1 MRPAGSGEA
10 ELPALPAILRIIR
23 EEASALEFH
32 RLREELQS
40 PLDNSLTRAVPGEEW
55 PEDDVEALRS
65 IPAQRAYA
73 VGSFLV
79 LDDLGFI
86 ENAYRIVLR
95 READPEGAASYMAA
109 LRSGALRQDILCSL
123 AESGEGRRWEVE
135 IDGLGIFRFS
145 RRYLDRHWIGRRLS
159 FVLKNAVA
167 RWQALTTLSE
177 QATRTVQ
184 PILWLMKYHKA
195 QRAFR
200 HNLHLQHDG
209 MRRVIGQLGEALT
222 SVSRRADRMER
233 ELAALKAERLA
244 SLHYEAPPR
253 NRHAAEDRALSQAPG
268 SAPAISEEEVD
279 RFYFHFEEACR
290 GPQDE
295 ILRRLTHYLPHLPH
309 GRSRRVL
316 DLGCGRGE
324 WLSILKDAGFDAL
337 GLDISPSMLGLCRQ
351 KGLNVLEVN
360 IIDYLRAQPE
370 NSHAAV
376 SAFHLAEH
384 VPFDLLLAIVRESHR
399 VLENAGVLIMET
411 PNPEN
416 ILVGSHTFYHDPTHR
431 NPLTPTFMEFL
442 AHYCCFTQ
450 VEILRL
456 NPYPEAARV
465 QGHDPLTERVN
476 GHLCGPQDF
485 ALVAR
490 KEG

>member
-1 MRPAGSGEA
+1 
-10 ELPALPAILRIIR
+10 
-23 EEASALEFH
+23 
-32 RLREELQS
+32 
-40 PLDNSLTRAVPGEEW
+40 
-55 PEDDVEALRS
+55 
-65 IPAQRAYA
+65 
-73 VGSFLV
+73 
-79 LDDLGFI
+79 
-86 ENAYRIVLR
+86 
-95 READPEGAASYMAA
+95 
-109 LRSGALRQDILCSL
+109 LRQDILCSL

-145 RRYLDRHWIGRRLS
+145 RRYLDRYRLGRRLS
-159 FVLKNAVA
+159 SILKNAVA

-177 QATRTVQ
+177 QATRTLQ
-184 PILWLMKYHKA
+184 PILWLMKCHKA
-195 QRAFR
+195 LRALR
-200 HNLHLQHDG
+200 HNLQLQHDG
-209 MRRVIGQLGEALT
+209 MRHVMGQLGGALT

-233 ELAALKAERLA
+233 ELAALKAEQLA
-244 SLHYEAPPR
+244 ALHYEAPPR
-253 NRHAAEDRALSQAPG
+253 TSRAAEDRALSHTPG
-268 SAPAISEEEVD
+268 SAPARSEEVD

-324 WLSILKDAGFDAL
+324 WLSILKDAGYDAL
-337 GLDISPSMLGLCRQ
+337 GLDISPLMLGLCRQ

-416 ILVGSHTFYHDPTHR
+416 ILVGSHTFYHDPTHS
-431 NPLTPTFMEFL
+431 NLLTRTFMEFL

-450 VEILRL
+450 VEILLL
-456 NPYPEAARV
+456 NPYP
-465 QGHDPLTERVN
+465 
-476 GHLCGPQDF
+476 
-485 ALVAR
+485 
-490 KEG
+490 